1 MDEPHIFHCGDIMY
15 DNSMYF
21 GKKDNSD
28 KLLDSL
34 NLEKNQYIL
43 CTIHRDNNTD
53 IDDNL
58 VSILKALMDCQKET
72 KLNIVLP
79 LHPRTK
85 HKIEALENQD
95 IIKDLKNNNNI
106 NIIPPA
112 GFIDIISLE
121 KNARLIITDSGGLQ
135 KEAYFFRKPCV
146 ILREQ
151 TEWVEIVKNGNAI
164 LTGSNY
170 DKIKSAIIDLLE
182 KNDYTYPPIFG
193 DGNAGHFI
201 CSKILSNL

>member
-1 MDEPHIFHCGDIMY
+1 
-15 DNSMYF
+15 
-21 GKKDNSD
+21 
-28 KLLDSL
+28 
-34 NLEKNQYIL
+34 
-43 CTIHRDNNTD
+43 
-53 IDDNL
+53 
-58 VSILKALMDCQKET
+58 MDCQKET
-72 KLNIVLP
+72 KLKIVLP

-85 HKIEALENQD
+85 HKIETLKNQD
-95 IIKDLKNNNNI
+95 IIQELMSNKNI

-135 KEAYFFRKPCV
+135 KEAYFFKKPCV

-170 DKIKSAIIDLLE
+170 DKIKSAIINLLE
-182 KNDYTYPPIFG
+182 KNDYSYPPIFG
-193 DGNAGHFI
+193 DGNAGQFI